1 MTKPKKIGNFSI
13 ENIKAADSRSK
24 DFDFFSFEYFARD
37 IEHLKQ
43 SHRHEFY
50 TLILI
55 IAGAGCHTIDFHDYQ
70 LLPNR
75 IFLINYGQVHSWK
88 KLKQV
93 KGYVVLFTKE
103 YYNLVFTGN
112 DKIRSDKVFTFR
124 QPFIDL
130 TPSEI
135 KDWVA
140 LMKLVEVEFLK
151 AQLNHQEII
160 CMLLKILM
168 LKFSRNQFINIK
180 DENKFD
186 KKSHMIDNYHTLI
199 NEYYKEWKLPKL
211 YAQMLFITPNRL
223 NGLCK
228 EAVGAN
234 AMELIKR
241 RVILEAKRLLTHTT
255 MTVTQ
260 IAYELGFEDN
270 SHFGK
275 YFKSVVNETPEK
287 FRTQFITTKFLKN
300 DI

>member
-1 MTKPKKIGNFSI
+1 M
-13 ENIKAADSRSK
+13 
-24 DFDFFSFEYFARD
+24 
-37 IEHLKQ
+37 
-43 SHRHEFY
+43 
-50 TLILI
+50 
-55 IAGAGCHTIDFHDYQ
+55 
-70 LLPNR
+70 
-75 IFLINYGQVHSWK
+75 
-88 KLKQV
+88 
-93 KGYVVLFTKE
+93 
-103 YYNLVFTGN
+103 
-112 DKIRSDKVFTFR
+112 FR

-140 LMKLVEVEFLK
+140 LMKIVEVEFLK

-160 CMLLKILM
+160 CMLLKIMM

-180 DENKFD
+180 NENKFD

-211 YAQMLFITPNRL
+211 YAQMLFITPNHL
-223 NGLCK
+223 NSLCK
-228 EAVGAN
+228 KVVGTN
-234 AMELIKR
+234 ATELIKD

-287 FRTQFITTKFLKN
+287 FRTQFN
-300 DI
+300 NN

>member
-1 MTKPKKIGNFSI
+1 
-13 ENIKAADSRSK
+13 
-24 DFDFFSFEYFARD
+24 
-37 IEHLKQ
+37 
-43 SHRHEFY
+43 
-50 TLILI
+50 
-55 IAGAGCHTIDFHDYQ
+55 
-70 LLPNR
+70 
-75 IFLINYGQVHSWK
+75 
-88 KLKQV
+88 
-93 KGYVVLFTKE
+93 VVLFTKE

-135 KDWVA
+135 KDWIA
-140 LMKLVEVEFLK
+140 LMKIVEVEFLK

-160 CMLLKILM
+160 CMLLKIMM

-180 DENKFD
+180 NENKFD

-211 YAQMLFITPNRL
+211 YAQMLFITPNHL
-223 NGLCK
+223 NSLCK
-228 EAVGAN
+228 KVVGTN
-234 AMELIKR
+234 ATELIKD

-287 FRTQFITTKFLKN
+287 FRTQFN
-300 DI
+300 NN

>member
-1 MTKPKKIGNFSI
+1 MTQPKKIVNFSI
-13 ENIKAADSRSK
+13 ENIKAADSGSK

-88 KLKQV
+88 KLQNV
-93 KGYVVLFTKE
+93 KGYVVLFTKA
-103 YYNLVFTGN
+103 YYNLIFTGS
-112 DKIRSDKVFTFR
+112 DKIKSDKVFER
-124 QPFIDL
+124 HHPFIDL
-130 TPSEI
+130 KPYEI
-135 KDWVA
+135 NDWVS
-140 LMKLVEVEFLK
+140 LMKIMEVEFLK
-151 AQLNHQEII
+151 ARFNHQEII
-160 CMLLKILM
+160 CMLLKIM
-168 LKFSRNQFINIK
+168 IVKFKRNQIYTVKNQ
-180 DENKFD
+180 NKSD
-186 KKSHMIDNYHTLI
+186 RKSDIVDSYQNLI

-211 YAQMLFITPNRL
+211 YAQMLFITPNHL
-223 NGLCK
+223 NSLCK
-228 EAVGAN
+228 KVVGTN
-234 AMELIKR
+234 ATELIKD

-287 FRTQFITTKFLKN
+287 FRTQFN
-300 DI
+300 NN

>member
-1 MTKPKKIGNFSI
+1 MTQPKKIVNFTI

-135 KDWVA
+135 KDWIA
-140 LMKLVEVEFLK
+140 LMKIVEVEFLK

-160 CMLLKILM
+160 CMLLKIMM

-180 DENKFD
+180 NENKFD

-211 YAQMLFITPNRL
+211 YAQMLFITPNHL
-223 NGLCK
+223 NSLCK
-228 EAVGAN
+228 KVVGTN
-234 AMELIKR
+234 ATELIKD

-287 FRTQFITTKFLKN
+287 FRTQFN
-300 DI
+300 NN